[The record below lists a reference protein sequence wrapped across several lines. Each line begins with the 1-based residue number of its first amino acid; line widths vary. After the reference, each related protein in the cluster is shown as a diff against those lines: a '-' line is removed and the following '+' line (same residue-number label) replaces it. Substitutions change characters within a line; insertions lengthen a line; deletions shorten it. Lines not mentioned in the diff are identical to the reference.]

1 MSYWNERLHRAA
13 SFIRTAASP
22 TFPAIPTA
30 SSADDDPGR
39 SHPPEG
45 LEDLRRIL
53 GEMQREL
60 ALLNRQQAERYE
72 LSRMMANVL
81 PVRPVQILD
90 TVPDNASSSDDS
102 DDDTTIRDLVC
113 IYQVQWFC
121 LKLVVST
128 IHQLSP
134 PIMQRVSRR
143 RKKMPLCM
151 PLECLLRQ
159 RIPRKR
165 LLRLSVDSFCAEKGK
180 GRWTS
185 WILTRATS

>member
-13 SFIRTAASP
+13 IIRTAASP

-30 SSADDDPGR
+30 SSADNDPGR
-39 SHPPEG
+39 SHRPEG

-53 GEMQREL
+53 DEMQREL

-113 IYQVQWFC
+113 IYQVQWF
-121 LKLVVST
+121 
-128 IHQLSP
+128 
-134 PIMQRVSRR
+134 
-143 RKKMPLCM
+143 
-151 PLECLLRQ
+151 
-159 RIPRKR
+159 
-165 LLRLSVDSFCAEKGK
+165 
-180 GRWTS
+180 
-185 WILTRATS
+185 